1 MNQSINETGRPPP
14 PASGKG
20 MIWLGRWLQPSGLRT
35 VIMSVMI
42 LALIAMMSSVV
53 YETGGTR
60 FAWLHLMYLPII
72 LAAACF
78 GVYGGIV
85 AALLAGLALGPY
97 MPQNVAGGLAQT
109 TSNWVFRIGFFLL
122 VGLVSGL
129 ISNFLNGQIKRLRQT
144 NQQLLQAHEELKN
157 AQMKLIQTAKLES
170 IGRLAAGLAHEVKNP
185 LAVIQLGVDYL
196 TSTTKAEAS
205 RDAVET
211 IQEMADAVQ
220 RADTVIKGLLNFSR
234 SEKLALVSMDLNS
247 VIEESLVL
255 VRHEF
260 TKHNISLEK
269 NLAGGLPQVGLD
281 QGKVKQV
288 FINMFMNAIQAM
300 GSDGSL
306 TVKTSVRPAD
316 KSVGVQIEDTGS
328 GIPEDKLDKLFE
340 PFFTTKPVGS
350 GTGLGLS
357 VSKNIIELHG
367 GTIKIGNRTDA
378 RGVAVTITFPIPN
391 RS

>member
-1 MNQSINETGRPPP
+1 
-14 PASGKG
+14 
-20 MIWLGRWLQPSGLRT
+20 
-35 VIMSVMI
+35 
-42 LALIAMMSSVV
+42 
-53 YETGGTR
+53 
-60 FAWLHLMYLPII
+60 
-72 LAAACF
+72 
-78 GVYGGIV
+78 
-85 AALLAGLALGPY
+85 
-97 MPQNVAGGLAQT
+97 
-109 TSNWVFRIGFFLL
+109 
-122 VGLVSGL
+122 
-129 ISNFLNGQIKRLRQT
+129 
-144 NQQLLQAHEELKN
+144 
-157 AQMKLIQTAKLES
+157 
-170 IGRLAAGLAHEVKNP
+170 
-185 LAVIQLGVDYL
+185 
-196 TSTTKAEAS
+196 
-205 RDAVET
+205 
-211 IQEMADAVQ
+211 VQ

-234 SEKLALVSMDLNS
+234 SEKLALIPMDLNS

-269 NLAGGLPQVGLD
+269 NLAAGLPQVGLD

-316 KSVGVQIEDTGS
+316 KSVWVQIEDTGS

-367 GTIKIGNRTDA
+367 GTIKIQNRTDV
-378 RGVAVTITFPIPN
+378 RGVAVTITLPIPN